1 MCDCADVEGPPRSQA
16 LTVTVWLKC
25 AARASADADVIISGG
40 TATNGWR
47 LFREPRFNYLS
58 LDFWG
63 PNWGGGGGGGPVVA
77 DGRWHHYALAMVGGA
92 SQVFV
97 DGEPK
102 GSGGG
107 APVAAPLRL
116 TPMRIG
122 GQARLNAYFS
132 GCLDDLRVYD
142 EALSQSQIVAIM
154 TPPPVLRIAWQG
166 DQLLV
171 SWPTRAGDFLLEA
184 CTGLPS
190 RPPGSPLRARRSAVT
205 TPGKPPWTMP
215 RRRAS
220 SACVRGERSRPE
232 KRRRWLRSTRPAG
245 LGRDHRPLSTW
256 KTDTTRGFPGS
267 GTSASRRWNDAPCA
281 KIASVLLTSHAG
293 TSCTGPSGW
302 HDLCPWTP

>member
-1 MCDCADVEGPPRSQA
+1 MQPAVRFMAIVVLALPTLPAAADLVAHYEFSHDFLDSSGKAGHGNPSTTLGFVEGPAGFGAALALSNGVYLAGPHYPEPPQYVDCADVEGPPRSQA

-92 SQVFV
+92 SRVFV

-107 APVAAPLRL
+107 APVPAPLRL

-184 CTGLPS
+184 CTGAPES
-190 RPPGSPLRARRSAVT
+190 AAWQPVEGTTVRSYDAWQTAVDNASPACFFRLRQR
-205 TPGKPPWTMP
+205 
-215 RRRAS
+215 
-220 SACVRGERSRPE
+220 
-232 KRRRWLRSTRPAG
+232 
-245 LGRDHRPLSTW
+245 
-256 KTDTTRGFPGS
+256 
-267 GTSASRRWNDAPCA
+267 
-281 KIASVLLTSHAG
+281 
-293 TSCTGPSGW
+293 
-302 HDLCPWTP
+302 

>member
-1 MCDCADVEGPPRSQA
+1 MQPAVRLMAIVVSALATLPAAADLVARYEFSHDFLDSSGKAGHGNPSTTLGFVEGPAGFGAALALSNGVYLAGPHYPEPPQYVDCADVEGPPRSQA

-77 DGRWHHYALAMVGGA
+77 DGRWHHYALAMAEGA
-92 SQVFV
+92 CRVFV

-116 TPMRIG
+116 TPVRIG
-122 GQARLNAYFS
+122 GQAQLNAYLS
-132 GCLDDLRVYD
+132 GCVDDLRVYD
-142 EALSQSQIVAIM
+142 EALSQSQIIAIM
-154 TPPPVLRIAWQG
+154 IPPPVLQIVRQG
-166 DQLLV
+166 DQLRI

-184 CTGLPS
+184 CAGTPESAAWQPVEGTLVRS
-190 RPPGSPLRARRSAVT
+190 HDAWQTTVNNASPACFFRLRAR
-205 TPGKPPWTMP
+205 
-215 RRRAS
+215 
-220 SACVRGERSRPE
+220 
-232 KRRRWLRSTRPAG
+232 
-245 LGRDHRPLSTW
+245 
-256 KTDTTRGFPGS
+256 
-267 GTSASRRWNDAPCA
+267 
-281 KIASVLLTSHAG
+281 
-293 TSCTGPSGW
+293 
-302 HDLCPWTP
+302 